1 MNRSGADAAAG
12 RFSVAEIRTL
22 ASLAMTLVPGA
33 DPSQVADL
41 AGQALVRAAD
51 PAQVRQ
57 LRLVLRLLEVPVANL
72 VTAGRMQAF
81 SGMPVADRER
91 LLLRWAHSPI
101 ALKRSGFQAFRKLIS
116 FLAYAAPGADG
127 PNSLLVQIGYH
138 PDAPPTT
145 PDLTPV
151 RATPIDRRAGA
162 DPVVLDADV
171 VVVGAG
177 AGGGVV
183 AAELA
188 SAGRSV
194 IVLEAGPAIDETS
207 MPRTELDAFSRLYL
221 NHGLL
226 ATWDGAISMLAGSG
240 VGGGTLINW
249 MTCIDAPLSVR
260 AAWAADHGLEGIDG
274 PEWDRD
280 RAIVEAE
287 LGVTASQGIPPKDA
301 AILRGAAAL
310 GWEAAPIHRN
320 ARSCTDCGSCA
331 FGCPRGTKMGGLR
344 VHLPKAIE
352 GGARIV
358 DRVRVTGL
366 LLEGGRIAGVRG
378 NLLVEDPATGMPM
391 LSAGPGSVGAI
402 RSLVV
407 RAPQVVLAA
416 GALRSPAILQSGGRV
431 HRAVGRH
438 LRLHPVPVV
447 AGRMVE
453 PVEIWRGTMQA
464 ARSVQFAEA
473 GQGREG
479 YVIESAPGHPW
490 PPGPRRPVGRRR
502 RPRPMAGGEPVPVA
516 AGRRHP
522 RRRRGP
528 RLVDRL
534 GSGPRRLPAR

>member
-240 VGGGTLINW
+240 VG
-249 MTCIDAPLSVR
+249 V
-260 AAWAADHGLEGIDG
+260 G
-274 PEWDRD
+274 P
-280 RAIVEAE
+280 
-287 LGVTASQGIPPKDA
+287 S
-301 AILRGAAAL
+301 
-310 GWEAAPIHRN
+310 
-320 ARSCTDCGSCA
+320 S
-331 FGCPRGTKMGGLR
+331 
-344 VHLPKAIE
+344 
-352 GGARIV
+352 
-358 DRVRVTGL
+358 TG
-366 LLEGGRIAGVRG
+366 
-378 NLLVEDPATGMPM
+378 
-391 LSAGPGSVGAI
+391 
-402 RSLVV
+402 
-407 RAPQVVLAA
+407 
-416 GALRSPAILQSGGRV
+416 
-431 HRAVGRH
+431 
-438 LRLHPVPVV
+438 
-447 AGRMVE
+447 
-453 PVEIWRGTMQA
+453 
-464 ARSVQFAEA
+464 
-473 GQGREG
+473 
-479 YVIESAPGHPW
+479 
-490 PPGPRRPVGRRR
+490 
-502 RPRPMAGGEPVPVA
+502 
-516 AGRRHP
+516 
-522 RRRRGP
+522 
-528 RLVDRL
+528 
-534 GSGPRRLPAR
+534 